1 MYRNAYSIFMLDLH
15 LSNTMISFLDILTSS
30 KISVRHTP
38 DGIPLQMGLAVN
50 RREHY
55 KPSL

>member
-15 LSNTMISFLDILTSS
+15 LSNTMISFLDILTSL

-38 DGIPLQMGLAVN
+38 DGMGLAVN